1 MLRSIFKSLIYIAG
15 ICFVGSFILS
25 AFPETQGVWEFAKQ
39 QFSVFYNLGV
49 AQFGMIGTLIIFA
62 SLVFLLQGKR

>member
-1 MLRSIFKSLIYIAG
+1 
-15 ICFVGSFILS
+15 VGSFILS

-49 AQFGMIGTLIIFA
+49 AQFGMIGTLIIIA